1 MKTALMVLAAASLCA
16 VSLWSL
22 PSVDG
27 RVSPG
32 EYSRSMSLLDRA
44 STVSWQADAEGGLYL
59 AVTAATRGW
68 VGIGL
73 GAVVMDGAHIYMGW
87 IKDGT
92 PVFSE
97 QIGDGHSHRPSPGAA
112 ADASAVGQKDGMT
125 TIEFH
130 LPAAR
135 VPVVDGKVSFIT
147 AFSGSVDL
155 TTYHED
161 NRDSGF
167 FDLARPN

>member
-1 MKTALMVLAAASLCA
+1 MKTTLIVLAAASLCA

-27 RVSPG
+27 RVVPG
-32 EYSRSMSLLDRA
+32 EYGSSVSLLYGA
-44 STVSWQADAEGGLYL
+44 ATVSWQADAGGGLYL
-59 AVTAATRGW
+59 AVTAATSGW

-73 GAVVMDGAHIYMGW
+73 GSVVMDGAHIYMGW

-97 QIGDGHSHRPSPGAA
+97 QIGDGHSHRPSPGAT

-125 TIEFH
+125 TIELH

-135 VPVVDGKVSFIT
+135 VPVVNGRVSFIT
-147 AFSGSVDL
+147 AFSGSADL

-167 FDLARPN
+167 LDLTRPN